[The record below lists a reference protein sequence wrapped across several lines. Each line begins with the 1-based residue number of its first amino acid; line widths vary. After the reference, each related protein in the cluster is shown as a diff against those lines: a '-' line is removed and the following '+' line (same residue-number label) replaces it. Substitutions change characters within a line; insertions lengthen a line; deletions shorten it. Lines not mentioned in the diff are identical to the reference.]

1 MIKYNNKTI
10 NDWYFDDKNIIKVYK
25 NNAIC
30 YYRIVSGGV
39 TPPAPVP
46 YDEQY
51 LTIESLEDNNTVYL
65 KASSAGIAKTVS
77 ASTDNGATWTE
88 YTSSVDDNGTALA
101 TLNIGDKLLVKGENS
116 TYATT
121 TSNYNQFA
129 STGQFEA
136 KGNIMSLIYGDNFEN
151 QTELTG
157 AYNFCSL
164 FRNPNV
170 VSAENL
176 ILPATTLANYCYQGM
191 FYNCTSLTTA
201 PELPATT
208 LANSCYYRMF
218 QNCTN
223 LTTAPS
229 VLPATTLAE
238 SCYMSMFQGCKNL
251 TTAPVLPADTLAGQC
266 YGSMFYNCK
275 SLNYIKAMF
284 TTTPNNSYT
293 FNWVKGVASSGTFV
307 KNAAATWNVTGTYG
321 IPSGWSI
328 VNA

>member
-10 NDWYFDDKNIIKVYK
+10 NDWYFDNKNVIKVYK
-25 NNAIC
+25 NNAVC
-30 YYRIVSGGV
+30 YYKIVSGGG
-39 TPPAPVP
+39 TP

-51 LTIESLEDNNTVYL
+51 LTIESLEDNNTIYL
-65 KASSAGIAKTVS
+65 KASSDGIAKTVS

-88 YTSSVDDNGTALA
+88 YTSSSADDNGTALA
-101 TLNIGDKLLVKGENS
+101 TLNTGEKLLVKGENS

-176 ILPATTLANYCYQGM
+176 ILPATTLSEHCYQYM
-191 FYNCTSLTTA
+191 FVGCTNLTTA

-208 LANSCYYRMF
+208 LASYCYGNMF
-218 QNCTN
+218 RNCT
-223 LTTAPS
+223 
-229 VLPATTLAE
+229 
-238 SCYMSMFQGCKNL
+238 
-251 TTAPVLPADTLAGQC
+251 
-266 YGSMFYNCK
+266 
-275 SLNYIKAMF
+275 SLNYIKCLA
-284 TTTPNNSYT
+284 TDISASNCTYG
-293 FNWVKGVASSGTFV
+293 WVNGVAASGTFV
-307 KNAAATWNVTGTYG
+307 KNAAMTGWTMGKNG
-321 IPSGWSI
+321 IPTGWTVQDDDGGI
-328 VNA
+328 QGGGDIDPGYGGDPDGGEGE